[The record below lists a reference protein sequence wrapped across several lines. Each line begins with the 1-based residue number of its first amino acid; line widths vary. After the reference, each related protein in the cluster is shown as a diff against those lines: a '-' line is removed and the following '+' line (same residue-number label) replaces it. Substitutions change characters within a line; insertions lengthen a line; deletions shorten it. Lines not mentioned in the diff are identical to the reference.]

1 LRIHF
6 TQAHQQ
12 VEWTHDVDRPKVSRL
27 FVPVE
32 EGRMTMV
39 LHGKI
44 HGRTIE
50 LAEDLGLAEGQEVEV
65 SIRTVPVAAAREP
78 GDGLLR
84 TEGALADDPYWD
96 AIMEEIYQARRSDRR
111 PETPDLGEP

>member
-1 LRIHF
+1 
-6 TQAHQQ
+6 
-12 VEWTHDVDRPKVSRL
+12 
-27 FVPVE
+27 
-32 EGRMTMV
+32 MTMV

-65 SIRTVPVAAAREP
+65 SIRTVPVGAARER

-96 AIMEEIYQARRSDRR
+96 AIMEEIHRERKNDTRS
-111 PETPDLGEP
+111 EVLE